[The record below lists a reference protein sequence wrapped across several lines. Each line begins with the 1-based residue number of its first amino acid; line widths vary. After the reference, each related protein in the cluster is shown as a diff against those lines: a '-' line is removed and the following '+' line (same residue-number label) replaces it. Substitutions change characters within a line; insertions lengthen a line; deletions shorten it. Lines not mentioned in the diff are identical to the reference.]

1 MIHKLPLETEVRYIR
16 YKLAVGRI
24 SIFKF
29 DVSKNIK
36 FLLAAVMIITISVAI
51 ISYGVVYSEC
61 YTEDARIT
69 NDKFIQQD
77 SDFQFKTNMQSLPM
91 FEGEIV
97 FSTDVYEKSGATDDF
112 IDMLNNI
119 KGVNRVVAYK
129 ENRKMCILF
138 KEDNIDDYTEGAID
152 WSIDGRIN
160 KGVINLP
167 GLRYKSN
174 NPDLFN
180 KTFGYSDDDY
190 LVGCD
195 VIGFSDE
202 ELLALEEYVV
212 EGKINLE
219 KIHSG
224 DEIILRVPSYILK
237 ETDELGFPTIHM
249 EEVDYRDNNA
259 INFTSYKVGDEIT
272 LTGLYTSA

>member
-112 IDMLNNI
+112 IDMLKNI

-167 GLRYKSN
+167 GLRYKSS
-174 NPDLFN
+174 NPALFN

>member
-112 IDMLNNI
+112 IDMLKNI

-138 KEDNIDDYTEGAID
+138 KEDNIHDYTEGAID

>member
-1 MIHKLPLETEVRYIR
+1 VRYIR

-112 IDMLNNI
+112 IDMLKNI

-152 WSIDGRIN
+152 WSIDGRIT
-160 KGVINLP
+160 KVSLIYRVFDTSQIIQIFLTRR
-167 GLRYKSN
+167 L
-174 NPDLFN
+174 DIL
-180 KTFGYSDDDY
+180 TM
-190 LVGCD
+190 
-195 VIGFSDE
+195 II
-202 ELLALEEYVV
+202 LLAV
-212 EGKINLE
+212 
-219 KIHSG
+219 
-224 DEIILRVPSYILK
+224 
-237 ETDELGFPTIHM
+237 M
-249 EEVDYRDNNA
+249 
-259 INFTSYKVGDEIT
+259 
-272 LTGLYTSA
+272 

>member
-112 IDMLNNI
+112 IDMLKNI

-249 EEVDYRDNNA
+249 E
-259 INFTSYKVGDEIT
+259 
-272 LTGLYTSA
+272 